1 MTLAE
6 IRDRLDEISE
16 EWRSQ
21 TAAEQKTTLLD
32 LDDLL
37 DELDVLETDVSAAT
51 DTVEEL
57 RGRIEILMDEIDISL
72 GIEPAPITGLAEMD
86 IDLGEKP
93 HEGQ

>member
-21 TAAEQKTTLLD
+21 TAAEQKTTLTD

-37 DELDVLETDVSAAT
+37 DELDVLERDVSVAT
-51 DTVEEL
+51 DTAAEL

-72 GIEPAPITGLAEMD
+72 GIEPAQFTGLADMD
-86 IDLGEKP
+86 IDLGEVP
-93 HEGQ
+93 DEGQ

>member
-16 EWRSQ
+16 EWRSH
-21 TAAEQKTTLLD
+21 TAAEQKTTLKD

-57 RGRIEILMDEIDISL
+57 RGRIEILMDEIDIGL

-86 IDLGEKP
+86 IDPGEEP
-93 HEGQ
+93 SDGQ